1 MKIDA
6 EVAIFSYAFARLHAL
21 LVKLIQFL
29 TGIEGGIRRRVS
41 RAHAEGSITGRD
53 GGRCAILHAHVRLD
67 ARDDAG
73 GVVAFTV
80 IPHHAAQDFVNRQL
94 QHLAFDIPQG
104 QIERAERMFLFTPR
118 RIKERPRH
126 VLP

>member
-1 MKIDA
+1 MKVNAPIA
-6 EVAIFSYAFARLHAL
+6 VFSYAFARLHAF

-29 TGIEGGIRRRVS
+29 TGIESRIRRRV
-41 RAHAEGSITGRD
+41 RGAHAEGAITGRD
-53 GGRCAILHAHVRLD
+53 GGRRAILHAHARLD
-67 ARDDAG
+67 AGYDAG
-73 GVVAFTV
+73 GVVAFTI

-94 QHLAFDIPQG
+94 QHFAFDIPQG
-104 QIERAERMFLFTPR
+104 QVERAERMFLFTAG